1 MTTTIRTS
9 SKNYF
14 NKIQKY
20 LNNKRVFFTPSINN
34 KVYTLTIFDLSSS
47 QTTLLIQ
54 KLTKHIHLFLKQSE
68 PIVGSVNF
76 GRDSAIQAS
85 LTALTAPSL
94 LAA

>member
-20 LNNKRVFFTPSINN
+20 IKNKRVFFTSSIENG
-34 KVYTLTIFDLSSS
+34 VYTLTIFDLTNIEINS
-47 QTTLLIQ
+47 LIT
-54 KLTKHIHLFLKQSE
+54 KMTKHFHLSPKQQE
-68 PIVGSVNF
+68 PM
-76 GRDSAIQAS
+76 A
-85 LTALTAPSL
+85 

>member
-20 LNNKRVFFTPSINN
+20 LNNKRLFFTPSINN
-34 KVYTLTIFDLSSS
+34 GVYTLTIFDLSSP
-47 QTTLLIQ
+47 QTTSLIQ
-54 KLTKHIHLFLKQSE
+54 KMTKHFHLSPKQSE
-68 PIVGSVNF
+68 PL
-76 GRDSAIQAS
+76 A
-85 LTALTAPSL
+85 

>member
-20 LNNKRVFFTPSINN
+20 ITNKRVFFTPSIENG
-34 KVYTLTIFDLSSS
+34 VYALTIFDLTSIETNS
-47 QTTLLIQ
+47 LIA
-54 KLTKHIHLFLKQSE
+54 KMTKHFHLTKQQE
-68 PIVGSVNF
+68 PL
-76 GRDSAIQAS
+76 A
-85 LTALTAPSL
+85 

>member
-20 LNNKRVFFTPSINN
+20 LYNKRLFFTPSINN
-34 KVYTLTIFDLSSS
+34 GVYTLTIFELSSP

-54 KLTKHIHLFLKQSE
+54 KLTKHFHLSTKQSE
-68 PIVGSVNF
+68 PL
-76 GRDSAIQAS
+76 A
-85 LTALTAPSL
+85 